1 MDQEIFHQ
9 IIIGIVCNLLIIDCG
24 LHEGWPTVTLP
35 KFGTEDPVTL
45 TSNQE
50 VLLINLLYLGVSFG
64 ALSPIFLMDRFGRKW
79 TLLSAAVPK
88 IFSWIAIGL
97 ANTHTTLYCARLLA
111 GIGCGITY
119 SVMPMYIGEISTKR
133 TRGPL
138 GTLQSVLINI
148 GILFIYTIGLYV
160 TRFTMAMMSLVL
172 PVLFIVTFVW
182 LPESSV
188 YLTRKNKFISAEKT
202 LQWSLGKK
210 NVDVEFEEIKRIVKT
225 ENHVMA
231 RGFFSSFLKA
241 MKSRANKRAALIMLI
256 LGSVLSLTGAGAI
269 LTYQSYISEEAGF
282 HFGTN
287 LGIIT
292 TGVAIVLAG
301 IVCVSL
307 VKTTGKRRLLLLT
320 APLAVL
326 CLGTIAT
333 FFTLMTYGYD
343 VRSVNWIPTVF
354 VIFYVIIYGL
364 AFNPMPLA
372 YLGELFTFD
381 FKVTAG
387 ICSSIYYAISTTGVI
402 KLYQVL
408 HDSYGTHVAFWVITL
423 ITLVLWI
430 LMYLFV
436 LETEGMSLEEIQS
449 ALNGEYIKRKPSKR
463 KDVTDT
469 DAINKINLN
478 AITTTNPTIN

>member
-202 LQWSLGKK
+202 LQWSL
-210 NVDVEFEEIKRIVKT
+210 
-225 ENHVMA
+225 
-231 RGFFSSFLKA
+231 
-241 MKSRANKRAALIMLI
+241 
-256 LGSVLSLTGAGAI
+256 
-269 LTYQSYISEEAGF
+269 EEAGF

>member
-9 IIIGIVCNLLIIDCG
+9 IIIGLVCNLLIIDCG

-50 VLLINLLYLGVSFG
+50 VLLINLLYLGVSLG

-111 GIGCGITY
+111 GIGCGMTY
-119 SVMPMYIGEISTKR
+119 SVMPMYIGEISSKR

-138 GTLQSVLINI
+138 GTLQSVLINM

-160 TRFTMAMMSLVL
+160 TRFAMAMMCLAL

-188 YLTRKNKFISAEKT
+188 YLTRKNRLTCAEKT
-202 LQWSLGKK
+202 LQWSLGKQ
-210 NVDVEFEEIKRIVKT
+210 NVELELEEVKRIVKT
-225 ENHVMA
+225 EEDVKTM
-231 RGFFSSFLKA
+231 GFFSSLIKA
-241 MKSRANKRAALIMLI
+241 MRSPANKRAALIMLI
-256 LGSVLSLTGAGAI
+256 LASVLSLTGAGAI
-269 LTYQSYISEEAGF
+269 MTYQSYISEEAGF

-301 IVCVSL
+301 IACVSL
-307 VKTTGKRRLLLLT
+307 VRTTGKRRLLLLT
-320 APLAVL
+320 APVAVL

-333 FFTLMTYGYD
+333 FFTLIDFGYD
-343 VRSVNWIPTVF
+343 VKAVNWIPTVF
-354 VIFYVIIYGL
+354 VVLYVIIYGL

-387 ICSSIYYAISTTGVI
+387 ICSSIYYAVTTTGII
-402 KLYQVL
+402 KLYQIL
-408 HDSYGTHVAFWVITL
+408 HDDYGTHVAFWALTVIT
-423 ITLVLWI
+423 IILWI
-430 LMYLFV
+430 LMYIFV
-436 LETEGMSLEEIQS
+436 LETEGMTLEEIQL
-449 ALNGEYIKRKPSKR
+449 ALTGDFVKKNLSRGRHQQSFES
-463 KDVTDT
+463 V
-469 DAINKINLN
+469 NKINL
-478 AITTTNPTIN
+478 TSVKSTN